1 MSSNHQL
8 SEIFAHIDAH
18 RQTYLDRLLAYLRM
32 PSISAEGIGIDA
44 VAAVLV
50 AQLQGMGFAARL
62 MPTAGWPMVVG
73 ERRDAPGAPTVLL
86 YGHYDVQPADP
97 LEAWVTPPFEPAIRD
112 GRIYARG
119 AGDNNHRAFRPA
131 ILGDPHLRA
140 GQWHTHGPEAVRV
153 EAIQ

>member
-73 ERRDAPGAPTVLL
+73 ERR
-86 YGHYDVQPADP
+86 
-97 LEAWVTPPFEPAIRD
+97 
-112 GRIYARG
+112 
-119 AGDNNHRAFRPA
+119 
-131 ILGDPHLRA
+131 
-140 GQWHTHGPEAVRV
+140 
-153 EAIQ
+153 